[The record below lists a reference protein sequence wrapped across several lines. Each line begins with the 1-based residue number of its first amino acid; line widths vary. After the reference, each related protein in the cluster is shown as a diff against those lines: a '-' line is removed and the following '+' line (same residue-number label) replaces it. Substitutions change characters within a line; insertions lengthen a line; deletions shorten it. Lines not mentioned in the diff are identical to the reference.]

1 MDKEKTMRAKI
12 IGTGSCL
19 PEKIVT
25 NETLSAIM
33 DTSDQWIRS
42 RTGIRERHLVSS
54 ETETTLSMAVQAARE
69 ALSDADILPQQL
81 DLIIVATVS
90 SDYITPAAACLVQKE
105 LGACHAAAFD
115 INAACSG
122 FLFALNTVDAYI
134 QAGLYQTALIIGVE
148 TLSKILD
155 WSDRSTCVLF
165 GDGAGAAVIKA
176 AEEGM
181 IASLQGSD
189 GNGSDVLVCR
199 NRTNNNPWIST
210 DKSPDYLYMNGQ
222 EVFKFAVKK
231 ETECIQTLLEKAGM
245 EPEEVTYFL
254 LHQANY
260 RIISSIARKLKLPPE
275 KFPTNVDHCGNTSAA
290 SIPVLLDEIRKDRK
304 LSPGDILLLSGF
316 GAGLTWGAA
325 LLRW

>member
-1 MDKEKTMRAKI
+1 MRAKI

-134 QAGLYQTALIIGVE
+134 QAGIYQTALIIGVE

-199 NRTNNNPWIST
+199 NRTNNNPWISM

>member
-1 MDKEKTMRAKI
+1 MRAKI

-19 PEKIVT
+19 PEKIIT
-25 NETLSAIM
+25 NENLSAIM
-33 DTSDQWIRS
+33 DTSDQWIQS

-54 ETETTLSMAVQAARE
+54 ETETTISLAVQAGRE
-69 ALSDADILPQQL
+69 ALADADILPQEL

-122 FLFALNTVDAYI
+122 FLYALNTVDAYI
-134 QAGLYQTALIIGVE
+134 QAGIYRTALIIGVE
-148 TLSKILD
+148 TLSKLLD

-165 GDGAGAAVIKA
+165 GDGAGAAVVKA
-176 AEEGM
+176 AENGM

-189 GNGSDVLVCR
+189 GRGSHVLVCK
-199 NRTNNNPWIST
+199 NRTSNNPWIST
-210 DKSPDYLYMNGQ
+210 DKSLDYLYMDGQ

-231 ETECIQTLLEKAGM
+231 ETECIQALLAQAGM
-245 EPEEVTYFL
+245 ALSEVTYFL

-260 RIISSIARKLKLPPE
+260 RIIASIARKLKLPPE
-275 KFPTNVDHCGNTSAA
+275 KFPANVAHCGNTSAA
-290 SIPVLLDEIRKDRK
+290 SIPILLDEVHKAGK

-325 LLRW
+325 LLKW